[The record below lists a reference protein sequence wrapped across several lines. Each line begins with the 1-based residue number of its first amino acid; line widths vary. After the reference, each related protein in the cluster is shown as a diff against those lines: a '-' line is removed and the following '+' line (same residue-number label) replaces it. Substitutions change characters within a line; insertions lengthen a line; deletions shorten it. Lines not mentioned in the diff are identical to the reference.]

1 MSLVDTPD
9 VYLRD
14 FGVSCVAAGHTFLG
28 IFDRPD
34 DVMNMGGVNVVSTM
48 YALTV
53 KTSDVVAASLLSGA
67 SITVNGT
74 PYVVRDS
81 LSLDDGTFTNL
92 TLSF

>member
-1 MSLVDTPD
+1 MAFVDAPD

-14 FGVSCVAAGHTFLG
+14 FGVPCVAAARNFLG

-34 DVMNMGGVNVVSTM
+34 DVMNMGGVNIVSTM

-53 KTSDVVAASLLSGA
+53 KTSDVVAAAILTGSA
-67 SITVNGT
+67 ITVNGT
-74 PYVVRDS
+74 AYVVRDS
-81 LSLDDGTFTNL
+81 LAQDDGLFTVL